1 MVIGYIPTGK
11 WIYQPN
17 RTFVA
22 PICCG
27 WDESAYK
34 KHPECGKLPMPKQ
47 EYWGGYTF
55 VGLKNSLAHMG
66 GHGCSCNLFKDEYV
80 LDNLPMWNPVQ
91 TCEKLGSRRVLMIG
105 DSTMVQMAATLMNAV
120 RPGGCQTQF
129 TFMVGDTLTNKRMG
143 SLNRGTLWTTSV
155 ILKKPDIVI
164 LSAGPH
170 VYKRKNFALVM
181 DSVIQGTKNLTQ
193 MFPSITVAWRTQPP
207 GGCTSKIRTELELG
221 KKYQYSEFYER
232 DLYALYTLPRH
243 GIHTI
248 DMRMLYY
255 RTDAHVGNIT
265 HLKVE
270 GDCMHLC
277 YPGPGEI
284 IAPLFSELLDKL

>member
-1 MVIGYIPTGK
+1 MKRNFTFVIILMSLLYMSLQYYILASSRFDWLGRDVLVRDHLMVTKVKPKVLMASISDESSVTNNNNKKKSHENEMVIGYIPTGK

-170 VYKRKNFALVM
+170 VYKRKKKFRACDGFSHPRYQKPNTNVSQHYSSMEDAATWRLHQQ
-181 DSVIQGTKNLTQ
+181 DKN
-193 MFPSITVAWRTQPP
+193 
-207 GGCTSKIRTELELG
+207 
-221 KKYQYSEFYER
+221 
-232 DLYALYTLPRH
+232 
-243 GIHTI
+243 
-248 DMRMLYY
+248 
-255 RTDAHVGNIT
+255 
-265 HLKVE
+265 
-270 GDCMHLC
+270 
-277 YPGPGEI
+277 
-284 IAPLFSELLDKL
+284 